1 MHRQTNNQ
9 QKKIVID
16 IQATTSGMGKQPP
29 QAQASQVKD
38 HIIKIPSGTTN
49 TYRLSRLFEVEA
61 HILLKR
67 L

>member
-1 MHRQTNNQ
+1 
-9 QKKIVID
+9 
-16 IQATTSGMGKQPP
+16 MGKQPS

>member
-1 MHRQTNNQ
+1 MNRQTNNQ

-16 IQATTSGMGKQPP
+16 IQGTTSGMGKQPL
-29 QAQASQVKD
+29 QAQANQVND

-49 TYRLSRLFEVEA
+49 TYRLSRLFNVEA